1 MKRRKRYWILGALV
15 TGLLVLRLFFFELH
29 EIRGVSMW
37 PGVNP
42 TGGSEWVLVGKWGE
56 PDVGELGIFRAPDGE
71 TVLKRVVA
79 KAGQTVLIRGGDLL
93 VDSRIPPRTPQQIL
107 DTACPLWNLGD
118 LQFARIRNR
127 EGWYD
132 PLGRLA
138 LKPVHGRLG
147 ISDDGKFLGV
157 EPEDGRAELR
167 IPAKSFRDDHL
178 ASSGRWVRGQHVVRD
193 LILTFSLAKAPPGTS
208 IRWTQAMRT
217 VSSVQQVLVLR
228 VDATGVDIR
237 QEPGF
242 AGRYDGD
249 LADVRFR
256 WILVDDRSRLQ
267 ILDRHEERL
276 IQTLPNTENGAAR
289 QRLTDPVECY
299 LTCLTEGAS
308 VILGALDI
316 QRDIHYTPQPADGPG
331 LKEPLPLGPG
341 QFYVLG
347 DNSPESRDSR
357 FWGPLDRS
365 SYVGRPQI
373 LVWPWRRA
381 FESP

>member
-1 MKRRKRYWILGALV
+1 MGAAV
-15 TGLLVLRLFFFELH
+15 AGLLLLRLFFFELH

-37 PGVNP
+37 PSVNP
-42 TGGSEWVLVGKWGE
+42 RGSSEWVLVGKWGE
-56 PDVGELGIFRAPDGE
+56 PAVGELGIFRAPNGE

-93 VDSRIPPRTPQQIL
+93 VDSRTPPRTPDQIL
-107 DTACPLWNLGD
+107 ATACPLWD
-118 LQFARIRNR
+118 LEELEFTNIRNR
-127 EGWYD
+127 QGWFD

-147 ISDDGKFLGV
+147 ISDDGKFLAV
-157 EPEDGRAELR
+157 EPEDGHAELR
-167 IPAKSFRDDHL
+167 IPAQSFRDDHL
-178 ASSGRWVRGQHVVRD
+178 ASSGRMVRGQNVVRD
-193 LILTFSLAKAPPGTS
+193 LILTFSLAKADPGTS
-208 IRWTQAMRT
+208 VRWTQVMRT
-217 VSSVQQVLVLR
+217 ASSVRQVLVLR
-228 VDATGVDIR
+228 VDARGVDIR

-249 LADVRFR
+249 LGDVRFR
-256 WILVDDRSRLQ
+256 WILVDDHSRLQ
-267 ILDRHEERL
+267 ILGRHEDVVM
-276 IQTLPNTENGAAR
+276 QSLPNTSNGAAR
-289 QRLTDPVECY
+289 QRLTDPIECY
-299 LTCLTEGAS
+299 LTCVTDGAS
-308 VILGALDI
+308 VILGSLDI